1 LVACGRHAEHRE
13 YCAKLLEQHG
23 QTKNPNVALG
33 LIGALIYGPNAVD
46 DWSLPLKLSQL
57 VLSSDGGRHYKKTR
71 VSSLLCRAGEYERSL
86 ELRAETIT
94 EAGREPHGL
103 ACLWQAMAHQGLGNL
118 DQARVLA
125 SKARELAD
133 SGQLGG
139 SYSQEFLFDSM
150 YQELMGKLDESPLPL
165 AGEVG
170 LSGPGEGTSSKKVK
184 PNDTI
189 R

>member
-1 LVACGRHAEHRE
+1 
-13 YCAKLLEQHG
+13 
-23 QTKNPNVALG
+23 
-33 LIGALIYGPNAVD
+33 
-46 DWSLPLKLSQL
+46 
-57 VLSSDGGRHYKKTR
+57 
-71 VSSLLCRAGEYERSL
+71 
-86 ELRAETIT
+86 
-94 EAGREPHGL
+94 
-103 ACLWQAMAHQGLGNL
+103 MAHQGLGNI

-139 SYSQEFLFDSM
+139 NNMQEFLFDSM

-170 LSGPGEGTSSKKVK
+170 LSGPGEGNSSEKVK

>member
-1 LVACGRHAEHRE
+1 LVACGRHAEHRD

-23 QTKNPNVALG
+23 QTKNPKIALV
-33 LIGALIYGPNAVD
+33 LLDALVSGPNAVD

-57 VLSSDGGRHYKKTR
+57 VLSSDGGLRSRKNR
-71 VSSLLCRAGEYERSL
+71 VAKLLCRAGEYERSL
-86 ELRAETIT
+86 ELGAEAIT
-94 EAGREPHGL
+94 GAGREPHGWD
-103 ACLWQAMAHQGLGNL
+103 CLWQAMAHQGLGNI

-139 SYSQEFLFDSM
+139 SYTQGLLFDSM
-150 YQELMGKLDESPLPL
+150 YQELMEKLDASPLPL

-170 LSGPGEGTSSKKVK
+170 L
-184 PNDTI
+184 
-189 R
+189 